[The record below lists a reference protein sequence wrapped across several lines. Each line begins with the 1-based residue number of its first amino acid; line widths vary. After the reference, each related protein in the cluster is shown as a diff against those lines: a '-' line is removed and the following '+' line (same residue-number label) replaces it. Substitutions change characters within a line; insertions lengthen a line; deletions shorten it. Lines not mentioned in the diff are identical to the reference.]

1 MPSWG
6 VLGLSMSVCGC
17 GPGWAVDLQACAGP
31 VLVLEYT
38 SFAFWVAAD
47 QVN

>member
-1 MPSWG
+1 MRVRTG
-6 VLGLSMSVCGC
+6 R
-17 GPGWAVDLQACAGP
+17 AVDLQACAGP

-38 SFAFWVAAD
+38 SSAFWVAAD